1 MVHVKTTKGFEMD
14 VDEAM
19 FNDMELFE
27 SISEVEKGHMLYLP
41 DVATKILGDRK
52 SDLYD
57 LLRND
62 SGRVPVD
69 EVTNQTLEIIKQA
82 GGKNS

>member
-1 MVHVKTTKGFEMD
+1 MVHVETSIGFKID

-19 FNDMELFE
+19 FNDMELFD
-27 SISEVEKGHMLYLP
+27 SIAEVEKGHMLYLP
-41 DVATKILGDRK
+41 EVAKKILGDK
-52 SDLYD
+52 KDELYD
-57 LLRND
+57 LLRTE

-69 EVTNQTLEIIKQA
+69 EVSNQILEIIQQA